1 MPDLT
6 FAVERAQPLAD
17 SAAPCLA
24 LDLRIAN
31 RSGEPVDAVL
41 LRCQVQIDAARR
53 RYTAAEKERLR
64 DLFGEADRWGETL
77 RPMLWA
83 NLSVNVPGFTGDS
96 ACRIPLPCTFDFN
109 VAATKYFY
117 GLEAGEIPVSALF
130 SGTVFYQG
138 AAGLQ
143 AQPIP
148 WDREARFA
156 LPVPVW
162 RQMMD
167 AWYPGTAWL
176 HLGRAAFDA
185 LYRFRVEQGIAT
197 FDEAVLR
204 LLRSAR
210 QEQEVA

>member
-6 FAVERAQPLAD
+6 FAVVRVEPLAEA
-17 SAAPCLA
+17 AAPCLA
-24 LDLRIAN
+24 LDIRIAN

-41 LRCQVQIDAARR
+41 LRCQVQIEAARR

-64 DLFGEADRWGETL
+64 DLFGEADRWGQTL

-83 NLSVNVPGFTGDS
+83 NLSVNVPAFTGS
-96 ACRIPLPCTFDFN
+96 AECRIPLPCTFDFN

-117 GLEAGEIPVSALF
+117 GLEAGEVPVSVMF

-143 AQPIP
+143 AHPIP

-156 LPVPVW
+156 LPVRVW

-167 AWYPGTAWL
+167 LWYPDTAWL
-176 HLGRAAFDA
+176 HLGRAAFEA
-185 LYRFRVEQGIAT
+185 LYQFRVEQGIT
-197 FDEAVLR
+197 SFDEVVLR
-204 LLRSAR
+204 LLRTAR
-210 QEQEVA
+210 EEQEVA